1 MKVLWRCGKQKQRSV
16 RRVEQKMARTEEK
29 TTSTIIKVSSESR
42 VEETLRDFLQIMFPF
57 GTFFKKETKAVLNFI
72 VT

>member
-16 RRVEQKMARTEEK
+16 RRVEQKMAKTDKK

-57 GTFFKKETKAVLNFI
+57 GTFTFEKK
-72 VT
+72 